1 MLDLDEQIPNMKV
14 IHVAGTKGK
23 VITIFSNESKFIC
36 LISQES
42 FANTKNFKLKAS
54 FSCHFFPFFKKLL

>member
-42 FANTKNFKLKAS
+42 FANTKKF
-54 FSCHFFPFFKKLL
+54 